1 MTERFRGS
9 WLLILAV
16 VGAAT
21 MFACKTAVAQVPAP
35 ADILGFEPGTDY
47 RLATSE
53 QIFSYFRSL
62 GEASDRVVVE
72 EIGRSTMGRP
82 LLAAIISS
90 EANIRD
96 RDHYSAISRRLAQG
110 RGVSAEEAKQL
121 ADRGKAVV
129 FIKSGNHGHEVAH
142 GQHSP
147 VLAHWLATDESAAA
161 RRIRENVIL
170 VHIPVMN
177 PDGLDKVADWYS
189 QQLGTPWETMRRP
202 GRASYYSWNTN
213 RDWFAYELSESRA
226 VANLVYHHW
235 LPQIYVDHHQK
246 GPFPGRIWVPPFGG
260 PVNPRIDPIVIAS
273 IGHIGQYIKAF
284 FASEQKPGV
293 TSGEWYRAS
302 WAGSISNPASMFRNM
317 IGVLTETALHEYG
330 TPECY
335 DVADFASV
343 FPLEF
348 GVQPVPTT
356 APSVRYPDPWMG
368 GCWHLADAIDYVF
381 TASRAILTSAAQMKE
396 QYLLNAHT
404 MATRQIAKGEKLE
417 DGVYAFV
424 VDVDAQHD
432 ASAALDMLRA
442 LRQGGLEVRR
452 ADRSFRAGG
461 REYPAGSYVIPP
473 QAFWPFALD
482 HLDPIVEFPGDRWYP
497 GGPRRTSH
505 DMTGYAMSLQMGVQV
520 DKIAERF
527 SIPSTVVQEIEIR
540 PSSGSVNG
548 RGDFGFAFSPANNRA
563 VTATNRLISAGAT
576 LSTAAASFD
585 AGGRSWP
592 VGTKVVH
599 GTERRDLERLATEL
613 GVEFISLDA
622 SPAVQLHELRKPK
635 VGVYRSFMAPETGG
649 WTRMLLDKYEIVYD
663 DLHNEQVSSDLSRYD
678 VVILPGQ
685 SPRDIRNGYSSGAM
699 PPALTGGIGTDGTR
713 QLQRYVENGGW
724 LVAFGQAVDFA
735 IATFDLPIRNLLQV
749 RRAGGPLRG
758 HDGYQPL
765 GDEAFFS
772 NNALVRLDVDTD
784 HVLAA
789 GMAQSAVGM
798 FGRADQAYLVA
809 NADSRASDVQVYARY
824 AAGSVLAS
832 GWLEGGDQYLAGGPA
847 AMTVRVGEGRVV
859 LIGFDTHVRGVPRST
874 FKLLF
879 NPIYA
884 STIDGG
890 LASLLAKE
898 GEASTGPR
906 ER

>member
-1 MTERFRGS
+1 MKEYRGL
-9 WLLILAV
+9 WALNLAV
-16 VGAAT
+16 VVATSLYAWSPAA
-21 MFACKTAVAQVPAP
+21 AQVPAP
-35 ADILGFEPGTDY
+35 ADIIGFEPGTDY
-47 RLATSE
+47 KLATSE

-72 EIGRSTMGRP
+72 EVGLSTMGRP

-90 EANIRD
+90 EANIRA
-96 RDHYSAISRRLAQG
+96 RERYSEISRRLAQG
-110 RGVSAEEAKQL
+110 RGVSREEARRM
-121 ADRGKAVV
+121 ADEGKAVV

-142 GQHSP
+142 GQHSAM
-147 VLAHWLATDESAAA
+147 LAHWLATDESAAA
-161 RRIRENVIL
+161 RRIRDNVIL
-170 VHIPVMN
+170 VQVPVMN

-189 QQLGTPWETMRRP
+189 RQIGTPWETTRRP

-260 PVNPRIDPIVIAS
+260 PVNPRVDPIVIAS

-293 TSGEWYRAS
+293 TSGEWYRAT

-317 IGVLTETALHEYG
+317 VGVLTETALHEYG

-335 DVADFASV
+335 DVADFAEV

-348 GVQPVPTT
+348 SVQPVPTK
-356 APSVRYPDPWMG
+356 APSVRYPDPWLG

-404 MATRQIAKGEKLE
+404 MATRQIAKGEDLK
-417 DGVYAFV
+417 DGVFAFV

-432 ASAALDMLRA
+432 PSAALDMLRA
-442 LRQGGLEVRR
+442 FRQGGLEVRR
-452 ADRSFRAGG
+452 ADRPFRAGG
-461 REYPAGSYVIPP
+461 SEYPAGTYVIPP

-520 DKIAERF
+520 DKIAHRF
-527 SIPSTVVQEIEIR
+527 QIPATVVQEIEIQ
-540 PSSGSVNG
+540 PISGAVRG
-548 RGDFGFAFSPANNRA
+548 RGGFGFAFSPVNNRA
-563 VTATNRLISAGAT
+563 VTATNRLLSAGAT
-576 LSTAAASFD
+576 ISLAGSSFD
-585 AGGRSWP
+585 AEGLSWP
-592 VGTKVVH
+592 VGTKVVQ
-599 GTERRDLERLATEL
+599 GTERRELERLASEL
-613 GVEFISLDA
+613 GLEFVSLDA
-622 SPAVQLHELRKPK
+622 SPAVQLHELKKPK
-635 VGVYRSFMAPETGG
+635 IGLYRSLMAPETGG
-649 WTRMLLDKYEIVYD
+649 WTRMLLDKYEIEYD
-663 DLHNEQVSSDLSRYD
+663 DLHNAEIRSDLSRYD

-685 SPRDIRNGYSSGAM
+685 SPRDIRNGYSSGTM
-699 PPALTGGIGTDGTR
+699 PPELTGGIGAEGTR
-713 QLQRYVENGGW
+713 QLQQYVEAGGW
-724 LVAFGQAVDFA
+724 VVAYGQAVDFA
-735 IATFDLPIRNLLQV
+735 IAAFDLPIRNLLQV

-765 GDEAFFS
+765 GDESFFS
-772 NNALVRLDVDTD
+772 NNALVRLDVDSD
-784 HVLAA
+784 HGLGA
-789 GMAQSAVGM
+789 GMARSAVGM
-798 FGRADQAYLVA
+798 FGRGDQAYAVA
-809 NADSRASDVQVYARY
+809 MSDPRASDVQVYARY
-824 AAGSVLAS
+824 AAGPVLAS

-847 AMTVRVGEGRVV
+847 AMTVPVGEGRVI

-884 STIDGG
+884 STIDGQP
-890 LASLLAKE
+890 SFLAKE
-898 GEASTGPR
+898 SEGPTGTR
-906 ER
+906 AR